1 MMKKK
6 KKKNKKKK
14 LLYLEIKSMLN
25 QGKEDKITKSKETKA
40 IIKNIKKGAK
50 KIVPD
55 YKKNTYRTIYL

>member
-1 MMKKK
+1 
-6 KKKNKKKK
+6 
-14 LLYLEIKSMLN
+14 MLN
-25 QGKEDKITKSKETKA
+25 QGKEDEITKSKKTNA